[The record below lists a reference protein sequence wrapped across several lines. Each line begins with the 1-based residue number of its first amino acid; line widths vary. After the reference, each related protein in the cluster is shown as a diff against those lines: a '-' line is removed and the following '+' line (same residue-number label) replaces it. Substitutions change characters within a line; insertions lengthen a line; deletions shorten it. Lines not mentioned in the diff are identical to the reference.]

1 METFTTSSV
10 KATLALGSQLAGR
23 FGRGDLIALVGQ
35 LGAGKTVL
43 VRGLATG
50 WGVAERAVS
59 SPTYVLVHE
68 YPAEVT
74 VYHMDLYRITSP
86 VGELADLGLTEMLA
100 GGVVAIEWADRAGG
114 ALPRPH
120 WQISIEITGPRS
132 RRISLELVE

>member
-10 KATLALGSQLAGR
+10 KATLALGAQLAER

-43 VRGLATG
+43 VRGLAAG
-50 WGVAERAVS
+50 WGVAERSVS

-68 YPAEVT
+68 YPADVT
-74 VYHMDLYRITSP
+74 VYHLDLYRITSP
-86 VGELADLGLTEMLA
+86 AGELADLGLIEMLA
-100 GGVVAIEWADRAGG
+100 DGVVAIEWADRAGG

-120 WQISIEITGPRS
+120 WRISIEITGARS
-132 RRISLELVE
+132 RRINLERIE